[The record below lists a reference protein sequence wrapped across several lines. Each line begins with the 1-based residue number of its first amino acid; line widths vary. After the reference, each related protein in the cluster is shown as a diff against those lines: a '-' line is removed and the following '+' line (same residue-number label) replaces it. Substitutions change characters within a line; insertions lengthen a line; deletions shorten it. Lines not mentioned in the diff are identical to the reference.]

1 MISIIHYISA
11 KRRLEE
17 ADKTYA
23 MLDGDVSPMMRA
35 QRDMIKFEM
44 EYYQERAKKVV
55 LYTIVVA
62 ILSLLCYTTYP
73 FIKNVIGVF

>member
-35 QRDMIKFEM
+35 QRDMIKFEV
-44 EYYQERAKKVV
+44 EYYQEKVGRLA
-55 LYTIVVA
+55 LYTLGLAIITVV
-62 ILSLLCYTTYP
+62 CYITYAV
-73 FIKNVIGVF
+73 FLHVGVI

>member
-17 ADKTYA
+17 ADKTFA

-44 EYYQERAKKVV
+44 EYYREKVEKLVFISLIFGAFV
-55 LYTIVVA
+55 L
-62 ILSLLCYTTYP
+62 SCYLIYEL
-73 FIKNVIGVF
+73 FEGIGML

>member
-17 ADKTYA
+17 ADKTFA

-35 QRDMIKFEM
+35 QRDMIKFEA
-44 EYYQERAKKVV
+44 EYYQERVGRLA
-55 LYTIVVA
+55 LYALGVA
-62 ILSLLCYTTYP
+62 IVSLVCYITYAV
-73 FIKNVIGVF
+73 FIHVGVL

>member
-17 ADKTYA
+17 TDKTFA
-23 MLDGDVSPMMRA
+23 MLDGDVSPMMRG

-44 EYYQERAKKVV
+44 EYYQEKMVNLATRT
-55 LYTIVVA
+55 LQLGGIM
-62 ILSLLCYTTYP
+62 LSCYLVYEL
-73 FIKNVIGVF
+73 FRGIGML

>member
-35 QRDMIKFEM
+35 QRDMIKFEV
-44 EYYQERAKKVV
+44 EYYQEKMENLIVMTFVFGGIV
-55 LYTIVVA
+55 LICYVIYE
-62 ILSLLCYTTYP
+62 LLERM
-73 FIKNVIGVF
+73 GVL

>member
-17 ADKTYA
+17 ADKTFA

-44 EYYQERAKKVV
+44 EYYREKVENLVFISLIFGAFV
-55 LYTIVVA
+55 LSSYLIYE
-62 ILSLLCYTTYP
+62 L
-73 FIKNVIGVF
+73 FEGIGML

>member
-17 ADKTYA
+17 ADKTFA

-44 EYYQERAKKVV
+44 EYYREKVENLVFISLIFGAFV
-55 LYTIVVA
+55 L
-62 ILSLLCYTTYP
+62 SCYLIYEL
-73 FIKNVIGVF
+73 FEGIGML

>member
-17 ADKTYA
+17 ADKTFA

-44 EYYQERAKKVV
+44 EYYREKVENLVFISLIFGAFV
-55 LYTIVVA
+55 LSSYLVYE
-62 ILSLLCYTTYP
+62 L
-73 FIKNVIGVF
+73 FEGIGML

>member
-35 QRDMIKFEM
+35 QRDMIKFEVD
-44 EYYQERAKKVV
+44 YYQERAGRMAFYIT
-55 LYTIVVA
+55 LLA
-62 ILSLLCYTTYP
+62 FLSFLCYTIYTVL
-73 FIKNVIGVF
+73 KHVGVF

>member
-44 EYYQERAKKVV
+44 EYYRERVGRLV
-55 LYTIVVA
+55 LYTLGVA
-62 ILSLLCYTTYP
+62 IVSLVCYITYAV
-73 FIKNVIGVF
+73 FIHVGVL

>member
-17 ADKTYA
+17 ADKTFA
-23 MLDGDVSPMMRA
+23 MLDGDVSPMMRG

-44 EYYQERAKKVV
+44 EYYREKVENLVFISLVFGGIV
-55 LYTIVVA
+55 L
-62 ILSLLCYTTYP
+62 SCYLVYEL
-73 FIKNVIGVF
+73 FEGIGML

>member
-17 ADKTYA
+17 ADKTFA

-44 EYYQERAKKVV
+44 EYYREKVENLV
-55 LYTIVVA
+55 FISLVFSGIV
-62 ILSLLCYTTYP
+62 ISCYLVYEL
-73 FIKNVIGVF
+73 FEGIGML